1 MKTSINAWLC
11 LLLLCLPLHLSARQK
26 VLIIESYH
34 SEYEWDQSYI
44 KGIKSVLLDDFELSY
59 FQMNTKR
66 LPKDSYPQRADK
78 AWQYFQKVQPDL
90 VILGDD
96 NALNYLG
103 RRFSKTS
110 TPVIYL
116 GINNNP
122 RHYHVHR
129 SKNISGVLERPLIKR
144 AIPTVTQLLA
154 QDTKSIL
161 LMFDN
166 SLTAHTILEEI
177 FSSNTQIKISGIK
190 VDIRLIGEW
199 EVWKTRLLTASES
212 SYDAVFLGLFHTL
225 KDKNGRHVPAEQ
237 VLQWS
242 AQNSPVPPFAF
253 WDFAVGEDKAIGG
266 LVLFGYEQGKLAAEM
281 AREVLTTGIQPY
293 RLGTKTAEK
302 GRYLFS
308 SSQLQKY
315 GITLPEKL
323 SAKVMLVE

>member
-1 MKTSINAWLC
+1 MKTSINTWLC
-11 LLLLCLPLHLSARQK
+11 LLLLVFSGYLSAAQK
-26 VLIIESYH
+26 ILIIESYH
-34 SEYEWDQSYI
+34 SEYKWDMSYI

-59 FQMNTKR
+59 FQMDTKR
-66 LPKDSYPQRADK
+66 QPKAVYPERADK

-103 RRFSKTS
+103 RRFSKIS

-122 RHYHVHR
+122 RYYHVHR

-144 AIPTVTQLLA
+144 AIPAVTQIL
-154 QDTKSIL
+154 DRDIKNIL

-166 SLTAHTILEEI
+166 SLTSHTILEEI
-177 FSSNTQIKISGIK
+177 FSSNTQLKISGIK
-190 VDIRLIGEW
+190 VEIRLIGEW
-199 EVWKTRLLTASES
+199 EIWQRKLLTAADE
-212 SYDAVFLGLFHTL
+212 SYDAVFFGLFHTL
-225 KDKNGRHVPAEQ
+225 KDKDGRHVPAEQ

-242 AQNSPVPPFAF
+242 AENTPVPPFAF

-266 LVLFGYEQGKLAAEM
+266 LVLFGYEQGKLAAKM
-281 AREVLTTGIQPY
+281 AREVLSTDIQPY
-293 RLGTKTAEK
+293 QLGTKTAEK
-302 GRYLFS
+302 GSYLFS
-308 SSQLQKY
+308 RSQLQKY

-323 SAKVMLVE
+323 SAKAVLVE

>member
-1 MKTSINAWLC
+1 MKINISAWLC
-11 LLLLCLPLHLSARQK
+11 LLLLCFPAHPSARQK

-34 SEYEWDQSYI
+34 SEYEWDMSYI
-44 KGIKSVLLDDFELSY
+44 KGIKSVLQDDFELSY
-59 FQMNTKR
+59 FQMNSKR
-66 LPKDSYPQRADK
+66 LPKDTYPERADK
-78 AWQYFQKVQPDL
+78 AWQYFQKEQPDL

-103 RRFSKTS
+103 RRFSKIS

-122 RHYHVHR
+122 RYYHVHR

-144 AIPTVTQLLA
+144 AIPAVTQLLA
-154 QDTKSIL
+154 RDAKSIL

-199 EVWKTRLLTASES
+199 EVWKTRLLTASEN

-253 WDFAVGEDKAIGG
+253 WDFAVGENKAIGG

-281 AREVLTTGIQPY
+281 AREVLTTDIQPY
-293 RLGTKTAEK
+293 QLGAKTAEK

-308 SSQLQKY
+308 RSQLQKY

-323 SAKVMLVE
+323 SAKAVLVE

>member
-1 MKTSINAWLC
+1 MKTSISTWLS
-11 LLLLCLPLHLSARQK
+11 LLLFCIPGYLSAVQK

-34 SEYEWDQSYI
+34 SEYEWDKSYI

-59 FQMNTKR
+59 FQMNSKR
-66 LPKDSYPQRADK
+66 LPKEAYPERANK

-103 RRFSKTS
+103 TRFSKIN

-122 RHYHVHR
+122 RYYHIHR
-129 SKNISGVLERPLIKR
+129 SQNISGVLERPLIKR
-144 AIPTVTQLLA
+144 AVLTATQLLT
-154 QDTKSIL
+154 QDVKSIL

-166 SLTAHTILEEI
+166 SQTSRCILEEI
-177 FSSNTQIKISGIK
+177 FSNSTQIKISGIK
-190 VDIRLIGEW
+190 VEIRLIGKW
-199 EVWKTRLLTASES
+199 EIWKKKLLTASEN

-225 KDKNGRHVPAEQ
+225 KDKNGQHVPAEQ

-242 AQNSPVPPFAF
+242 SQNSPVPPFAF
-253 WDFAVGEDKAIGG
+253 WEFAVGEDKAIGG
-266 LVLFGYEQGKLAAEM
+266 LVLFGFEQGKLAAEM
-281 AREVLTTGIQPY
+281 AKEVLTTGIQPY
-293 RLGTKTAEK
+293 LMSTKTAEK

-308 SSQLQKY
+308 RSQLQKY

-323 SAKVMLVE
+323 SAKAVLIE